1 MMNPTDQKIV
11 DEVGMIYATAFNHH
25 RPLRRETTLLLKG
38 LEGKK
43 VRASALVPAARRC
56 CTAFGPASV
65 RNMRLHRLL
74 SWPLID
80 GLPWQTKFNL
90 RPAITHRHCLEM
102 KYELAHHLLVSH
114 QNLTHLIIVIRHFPC
129 ACHVCQLTTARG
141 NHMGWSR
148 PLRLPRLPTDACA
161 WQPQGL
167 EAKDV
172 LKDISDSTAPIA
184 AKSLPE
190 SV

>member
-1 MMNPTDQKIV
+1 MIKSVTSTVFSPCLSAVARRNASSFIMMNPTDQKII

-80 GLPWQTKFNL
+80 GLPW
-90 RPAITHRHCLEM
+90 PAKI
-102 KYELAHHLLVSH
+102 
-114 QNLTHLIIVIRHFPC
+114 
-129 ACHVCQLTTARG
+129 QLTPC
-141 NHMGWSR
+141 NHPS
-148 PLRLPRLPTDACA
+148 
-161 WQPQGL
+161 
-167 EAKDV
+167 
-172 LKDISDSTAPIA
+172 
-184 AKSLPE
+184 SLP
-190 SV
+190 

>member
-102 KYELAHHLLVSH
+102 KYELAHHLLCFAPEPHSSDH
-114 QNLTHLIIVIRHFPC
+114 RHSS
-129 ACHVCQLTTARG
+129 L
-141 NHMGWSR
+141 
-148 PLRLPRLPTDACA
+148 PLRLPRLPTDDCA
-161 WQPQGL
+161 WQPHGL
-167 EAKDV
+167 VTPFA
-172 LKDISDSTAPIA
+172 LATPAN
-184 AKSLPE
+184 
-190 SV
+190 